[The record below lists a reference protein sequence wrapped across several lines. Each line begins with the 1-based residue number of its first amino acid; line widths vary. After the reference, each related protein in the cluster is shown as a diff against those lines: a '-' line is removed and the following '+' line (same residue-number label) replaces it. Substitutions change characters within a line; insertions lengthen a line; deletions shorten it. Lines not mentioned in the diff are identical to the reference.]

1 MRSTRARELLTELM
15 PALLQALGRTSQPD
29 EAFGRFD
36 AFLHA
41 LPAGVQ
47 IFSLLYSNPGLLDL
61 LAEIMGGAP
70 RLAEHLSRNPAL
82 LDAVLTSGFF
92 GHAPARHELVQELQH
107 LLATAG
113 DLQDI
118 LDIARRWVRDRQF
131 QIGVHVLRGTTD
143 AERAAGPLSD
153 IAETV
158 IAGLQPRIEAAFAQQ
173 HGRLPGRG
181 MVTVALGKLGSREM
195 TVGSDLDLIF
205 IYDAP
210 TELERGGWDTLMSD
224 GPKPLAPIHYYSRL
238 AQRMIAAITAPTGEG
253 RLYEVDMR
261 LRPSGNS
268 GPIASSLEGFR
279 RYQQTDA
286 WTWEHMALTRA
297 RVVSGNRSF
306 ALEVESALHE
316 LLTRPRDPEK
326 LMADVAAMRRR
337 IAQQHPAD
345 RAFEL
350 KHMAGGMVDI
360 EFIAQYL
367 MLRHAAK
374 RPGVLAHGT
383 DGALVALARA
393 ELLSERDFARLH
405 GALSLWRRLHGY
417 LRLTVGE
424 RFEEASLAPAIA
436 RRLAEIGGAV
446 DYATLRKQI
455 SATAAAVH
463 AIYVR
468 IVEAQQERAS

>member
-1 MRSTRARELLTELM
+1 VEAEL
-15 PALLQALGRTSQPD
+15 
-29 EAFGRFD
+29 
-36 AFLHA
+36 
-41 LPAGVQ
+41 
-47 IFSLLYSNPGLLDL
+47 
-61 LAEIMGGAP
+61 
-70 RLAEHLSRNPAL
+70 
-82 LDAVLTSGFF
+82 AV
-92 GHAPARHELVQELQH
+92 
-107 LLATAG
+107 TAG
-113 DLQDI
+113 RI
-118 LDIARRWVRDRQF
+118 P
-131 QIGVHVLRGTTD
+131 G
-143 AERAAGPLSD
+143 AGF
-153 IAETV
+153 V
-158 IAGLQPRIEAAFAQQ
+158 
-173 HGRLPGRG
+173 
-181 MVTVALGKLGSREM
+181 VVAMGKLGGREM
-195 TVGSDLDLIF
+195 TASSDLDLVF
-205 IYDAP
+205 VYDVP
-210 TELERGGWDTLMSD
+210 PGIELSD
-224 GPKPLAPIHYYSRL
+224 GPKPLSPTLYFARL
-238 AQRMIAAITAPTGEG
+238 AQRLIAAITAPTGEG

-279 RYQQTDA
+279 RYQQADA

-297 RVVSGNRSF
+297 RVVAGNRSF

-374 RPGVLAHGT
+374 RPNVLAHGT

-468 IVEAQQERAS
+468 IVEAQEERAS

>member
-1 MRSTRARELLTELM
+1 
-15 PALLQALGRTSQPD
+15 
-29 EAFGRFD
+29 
-36 AFLHA
+36 
-41 LPAGVQ
+41 
-47 IFSLLYSNPGLLDL
+47 
-61 LAEIMGGAP
+61 
-70 RLAEHLSRNPAL
+70 
-82 LDAVLTSGFF
+82 VLTSGFF
-92 GHAPARHELVQELQH
+92 GHAPARHELAQELQH

-118 LDIARRWVRDRQF
+118 LDIARRWARDRQF

-158 IAGLQPRIEAAFAQQ
+158 IAGLQPRIEAAFAEQ

-195 TVGSDLDLIF
+195 TIGSDLDLIF

-210 TELERGGWDTLMSD
+210 PELERAGWDTLMSD
-224 GPKPLAPIHYYSRL
+224 GPKPLAPIHYYARL

-279 RYQQTDA
+279 RYQQADA

-297 RVVSGNRSF
+297 RVVAGNRSF

-326 LMADVAAMRRR
+326 LIADVAAMRRR

-345 RAFEL
+345 RAIEL

-374 RPGVLAHGT
+374 RPNVLAHGT

-468 IVEAQQERAS
+468 IVEAQEERAS